1 MRKLIAQT
9 IVILVLI
16 SSLSGTVSAASYD
29 LGSENGLNMN
39 EIEAMA
45 FLKSEAAKICSEDD
59 SDYEKVKKLNKYVCD
74 KVDYDYSEKSGGL
87 TAFVNDD
94 KVICSGYAEA
104 LAYLLDCVNV
114 RNFTVTDYVASGR
127 SSVLHIWNAVYVD
140 GKWLHVDP
148 TWNDKTRNYGNPEGK
163 YFLLTCSQISKSRQT
178 MSLKTE
184 EDYNAFYEFIR
195 TITLSLE
202 LNDSNKCVMQDGRI
216 LVPLSETVGSLGG
229 YAGEDGSGGI
239 TVILNTRTLNMTIG
253 SKTGFMDGEEFRMDA
268 APQKINGTV
277 MAPARLV
284 FEKLGASVNY
294 DSVSDVVTIAYDP
307 YQAKK

>member
-1 MRKLIAQT
+1 MRKWIAQT
-9 IVILVLI
+9 ITILVLI
-16 SSLSGTVSAASYD
+16 LGLSGTASAASYD
-29 LGSENGLNMN
+29 TGSENVLNKN

-45 FLKSEAAKICSEDD
+45 FLKSEAEKICDEDD
-59 SDYEKVKKLNKYVCD
+59 SDYEKVRKLNEYVCD

-87 TAFVNDD
+87 MAFVNED

-114 RNFTVTDYVASGR
+114 RNFTVTDYVTTGH
-127 SSVLHIWNAVYVD
+127 SSVLHIWNAVYVE
-140 GKWLHVDP
+140 GEWLHVDP
-148 TWNDKTRNYGNPEGK
+148 TWNDKTRNYGNPDGR
-163 YFLLTCSQISKSRQT
+163 YFLLTCGQISKSRQT
-178 MSLKTE
+178 MSLETE

-202 LNDSNKCVMQDGRI
+202 IKDSNKCVMKDGRI

-229 YAGEDGSGGI
+229 YTGENGSNEI

-268 APQKINGTV
+268 APQKINGTIMV
-277 MAPARLV
+277 PARLV

-294 DSVSDVVTIAYDP
+294 DSASDVMTIAYDP